1 MSPSGSDDQSEGSGP
16 ERLICSG
23 CGLRVWLE
31 PRGERTCR
39 ECGAVLR
46 RFGPLESLVDRFF
59 APPDQV
65 DSPAYRRHVQL
76 VEALW
81 TRDNRGREYYDILR
95 PRVSYS
101 RFERAVTELICRG
114 LAEGWAE
121 LRLPKG
127 PVPDEA
133 AYELAFV
140 DLDRFVGEMTRL
152 FERR

>member
-1 MSPSGSDDQSEGSGP
+1 MSTSPSDVRSEGGGP
-16 ERLICSG
+16 ERLICNG

-31 PRGERTCR
+31 PGGERSCR
-39 ECGAVLR
+39 ECGEVLR

-81 TRDNRGREYYDILR
+81 TRDNRGREYYDILK
-95 PRVSYS
+95 PRMSYS

-121 LRLPKG
+121 LRLPRA
-127 PVPDEA
+127 PIPDDD

-140 DLDRFVGEMTRL
+140 DLERFVGEMTRL

>member
-1 MSPSGSDDQSEGSGP
+1 MSTPVDDARPDLDRP

-23 CGLRVWLE
+23 CGRRVWIE
-31 PRGERTCR
+31 PGAERACV
-39 ECGAVLR
+39 ECGDVLR
-46 RFGPLESLVDRFF
+46 RFGPLESLVDRYF

-65 DSPAYRRHVQL
+65 DAPAYRRHVQL

-81 TRDNRGREYYDILR
+81 NRDNRGREYYDILR
-95 PRVSYS
+95 PRMSYG
-101 RFERAVTELICRG
+101 RFERAVTELICQG

-121 LRLPKG
+121 LRLPKA
-127 PVPDEA
+127 PVPDDD

-140 DLDRFVGEMTRL
+140 DMQRFVDEMTRR